1 MQPHKL
7 LMRLAWQTV
16 LTALLMGAVLL
27 GAAHRAD
34 WAQAW
39 AFLAIFIASSAA
51 FGAWLARRDPALL
64 AARLGGLSQPGQ
76 PLWDR
81 LFLVLAALAWFA
93 WLGLMGW
100 QARAALPRLGTAWNV
115 LGAAAIVTGFA
126 GVCRVFAENS
136 FAAPQV
142 RLQERQTVIA
152 TGPYALV
159 RHPMYAAGL
168 LYIAG
173 IPLLLDSPLG
183 LAVMPLLAAG
193 IMLRAVK
200 EERMLAR
207 ELPGYGAYAARVR
220 YRLIPGLW

>member
-7 LMRLAWQTV
+7 LTRLAWQTL
-16 LTALLMGAVLL
+16 LTALAMGAVLL
-27 GAAHRAD
+27 GMAGRAD
-34 WAQAW
+34 WVQAW
-39 AFLAIFIASSAA
+39 MFLAIFAVSSAGL
-51 FGAWLARRDPALL
+51 GAWLVRRDPALL

-81 LFLVLAALAWFA
+81 LFLLLVAVLWFA
-93 WLGLMGW
+93 WLGLMGR
-100 QARAALPRLGTAWNV
+100 QARAAMPHMGAAWNAV
-115 LGAAAIVTGFA
+115 GALAIITGFA

-142 RLQERQTVIA
+142 RLQEHQTVVA

-159 RHPMYAAGL
+159 RHPMYTAGL

-183 LAVMPLLAAG
+183 LAATPLIAAA

-200 EERMLAR
+200 EEQMLAR
-207 ELPGYGAYAARVR
+207 ELPGYAAYAARVR
-220 YRLIPGLW
+220 YRLIPGVW